1 MTVSTVSRSEAG
13 AARAASLTEPGSATA
28 LPGAA
33 EQDAVPETRALTV
46 MPDNLSGTDIERAQ
60 P

>member
-13 AARAASLTEPGSATA
+13 AARAASLTESGSATA
-28 LPGAA
+28 LPGGV
-33 EQDAVPETRALTV
+33 EQDRAMPE
-46 MPDNLSGTDIERAQ
+46 NHSGTDFERAQ